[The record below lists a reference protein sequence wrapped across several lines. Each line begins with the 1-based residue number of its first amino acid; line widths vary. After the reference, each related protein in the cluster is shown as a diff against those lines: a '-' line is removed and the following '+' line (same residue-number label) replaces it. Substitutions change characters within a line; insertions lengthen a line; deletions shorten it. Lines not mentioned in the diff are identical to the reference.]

1 MISRPSQAAT
11 LAPIIPGQ
19 RPPVPDDLNEAEQTI
34 WENLT
39 YRLPAEWFVG
49 ATDPLLKQ
57 LVRHIHHADLL
68 AGEIRRAEPE
78 LGTDAKRWAAFRAM
92 SRAFGYQSDKIA
104 MLSTKLRLCPS
115 SKYRAEHRT
124 PMPHGRLPPWEDWGS
139 PDQRAER
146 LRRRQSS

>member
-1 MISRPSQAAT
+1 MSRPSQAAM

-39 YRLPAEWFVG
+39 YRLPAEWFAG
-49 ATDPLLKQ
+49 ATEPLLKQ
-57 LVRHIHHADLL
+57 LVRHSHHADLL
-68 AGEIRRAEPE
+68 AREIRRAEPE

-104 MLSTKLRLCPS
+104 MQLCRGGS
-115 SKYRAEHRT
+115 RHSASR
-124 PMPHGRLPPWEDWGS
+124 MPRDP
-139 PDQRAER
+139 AAVF
-146 LRRRQSS
+146 

>member
-1 MISRPSQAAT
+1 
-11 LAPIIPGQ
+11 
-19 RPPVPDDLNEAEQTI
+19 
-34 WENLT
+34 LT

-49 ATDPLLKQ
+49 ATEALLKQ

-68 AGEIRRAEPE
+68 AGEIKRAEPE

-124 PMPHGRLPPWEDWGS
+124 PMPHGGLPPWEDWGS
-139 PDQRAER
+139 PEQRAER